1 LTQYGK
7 GFHFIIFQGL
17 SMTIGKS
24 EKEKHLIFLVDD
36 DEAVLDALNLSLTL
50 DGFEVVSYASGPD
63 FLNAFDGNRP
73 GCLVIDLCMPDIDGL
88 AVQQELLRRNIDVPI
103 IFISGQVIPLVDVDA
118 LRANAINFLEKPFR
132 RSALLANIRTALKQN
147 PNLSL

>member
-1 LTQYGK
+1 
-7 GFHFIIFQGL
+7 
-17 SMTIGKS
+17 MTIGNS

-50 DGFEVVSYASGPD
+50 DGFEVVSYASGPE
-63 FLNAFDGNRP
+63 FLNAFDANRP
-73 GCLVIDLCMPDIDGL
+73 GCLVIDLCMPNIDGL
-88 AVQQELLRRNIDVPI
+88 AIQQELLRRNIDMPI

-118 LRANAINFLEKPFR
+118 LKANAINFLEKPFR
-132 RSALLANIRTALKQN
+132 RSALLENIRTALNQN